1 VANSSLLIFALFL
14 CLSGCSKRPVM
25 PPETTFSP
33 ELKLRAEQG
42 DLPSQHQ
49 FGVVLI
55 VGAGVP
61 QNHKEGF
68 GWLSKASAKNYAPSQ
83 FMCGTILRLAGQADQ
98 GLELIQRAA
107 EQGLPEAQMLLG
119 TIYLNGDGISKDV
132 TQAIFWLRKA
142 GDGGNGDAFTNLGN
156 IYCDGDGVPRDPRKG
171 VGYHKKSADMGSL
184 HGQNDYAWF
193 LATSPEAKDRDG
205 REAVRLAERAVRQRR
220 DCNTLD
226 TLAAAYAEDGQFE
239 KAVEAQKESIQKLK
253 NLDEETRR
261 EWQMLPTLEDSEIRL
276 RLYQDGMPFREE

>member
-1 VANSSLLIFALFL
+1 
-14 CLSGCSKRPVM
+14 M
-25 PPETTFSP
+25 PPETTYSP

-49 FGVVLI
+49 LGVVLLK
-55 VGAGVP
+55 GAGVA
-61 QNHKEGF
+61 QNPKEGF
-68 GWLSKASAKNYAPSQ
+68 RWLAAASAKNYAPSQ
-83 FMCGTILRLAGQADQ
+83 FMCGTILNLAGQADQ

-107 EQGLPEAQMLLG
+107 EQGLPEAQMSLGLL
-119 TIYLNGDGISKDV
+119 YLGEGVPKDIE
-132 TQAIFWLRKA
+132 QAIYWFRKA

-156 IYCDGDGVPRDPRKG
+156 IYCDGDGVPRDRRKG
-171 VGYHKKSADMGSL
+171 VGYHKKSADMGFL

-193 LATSPEAKDRDG
+193 LATSPEAEDRNG

-253 NLDEETRR
+253 NLDEETRK
-261 EWQMLPTLEDSEIRL
+261 EWSNVATLEKAEMRL
-276 RLYQDGMPFREE
+276 RLYQEGMPFREE